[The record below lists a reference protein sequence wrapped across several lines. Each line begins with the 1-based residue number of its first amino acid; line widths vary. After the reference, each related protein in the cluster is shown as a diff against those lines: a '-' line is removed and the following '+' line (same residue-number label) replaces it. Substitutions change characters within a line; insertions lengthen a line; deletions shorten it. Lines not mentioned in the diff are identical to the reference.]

1 MRYYFEIPEEP
12 QGKARPRFDSR
23 RKVTYTPQKTREY
36 EAIVRDCY
44 RIQNGNKESLS
55 GAVRARITAYFAIP
69 KSTTKR
75 DRADMLA
82 GVILPTK
89 KPDLDNIAKVILD
102 ALNGLAYRDD
112 ACVTEVTARK
122 FYSESP
128 RVEVELTD
136 EREETLC
143 TTK

>member
-1 MRYYFEIPEEP
+1 MRCRFEIPGEP

-23 RKVTYTPQKTREY
+23 KKVTYTPQKTREY

-44 RIQNGNKESLS
+44 RKNGNKKPLS
-55 GAVRARITAYFAIP
+55 GAVRAHITAYFAIP

-89 KPDLDNIAKVILD
+89 KPDLDNIIKAILD

-122 FYSESP
+122 LYSVNP

-136 EREETLC
+136 EREETFC
-143 TTK
+143 TTE

>member
-1 MRYYFEIPEEP
+1 MRYRFEIPGEP

-23 RKVTYTPQKTREY
+23 RRVTYTPQKTRDY
-36 EAIVRDCY
+36 EAFVR
-44 RIQNGNKESLS
+44 GNYYKQTGGNEPLS
-55 GAVRARITAYFAIP
+55 GAVTARITAYFAIP

-89 KPDLDNIAKVILD
+89 KPDLDNIAKAILD